1 MATISYYSEGV
12 AVPPFLRRE
21 VNRWIEAVAESYG
34 YKVGGLAYQFCN
46 NEKILEVNQKYLSHD
61 YYTDIITFEQS
72 VEEGLLFADIIIS
85 TEMVEMNAK
94 EYGCTREEEL
104 FRVMIHGVLHLCGLD
119 DGTEEEA
126 RAMRVAEER
135 ALAMLP
141 TDRSQM
147 WRKGYELG
155 RE

>member
-1 MATISYYSEGV
+1 M
-12 AVPPFLRRE
+12 
-21 VNRWIEAVAESYG
+21 
-34 YKVGGLAYQFCN
+34 
-46 NEKILEVNQKYLSHD
+46 
-61 YYTDIITFEQS
+61 
-72 VEEGLLFADIIIS
+72 
-85 TEMVEMNAK
+85 
-94 EYGCTREEEL
+94 
-104 FRVMIHGVLHLCGLD
+104 MIHGVLHLCGLD